1 MKELTHKQLNAFI
14 LEYNDTLKLRILKGY
29 SNLKRNQKQQLIIK
43 QLKRLKNNDLNKT
56 WGKFF
61 K

>member
-1 MKELTHKQLNAFI
+1 MKELTHRQLNAFI
-14 LEYNDTLKLRILKGY
+14 LEYNDTLKLKGY
-29 SNLKRNQKQQLIIK
+29 SKLKRNQKQQLITK

-56 WGKFF
+56 WSKFF

>member
-14 LEYNDTLKLRILKGY
+14 LEYNDTLKLKGY
-29 SNLKRNQKQQLIIK
+29 SNLKRNQKQQLILK

-56 WGKFF
+56 WSKFF